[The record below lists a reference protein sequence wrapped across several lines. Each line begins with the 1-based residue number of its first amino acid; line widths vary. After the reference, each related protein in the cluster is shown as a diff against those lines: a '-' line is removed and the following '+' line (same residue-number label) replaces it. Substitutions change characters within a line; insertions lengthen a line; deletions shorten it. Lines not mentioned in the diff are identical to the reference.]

1 MNLINSEWLSFIYFS
16 RTIFND
22 SNYDFYTKQK
32 ILAERGI
39 EQSIK
44 IRSLKK
50 FLNLM
55 KKNGFKDCYLKKN
68 QPLNS
73 LFDSIKL
80 NQKVNYYDL
89 LLERIN

>member
-1 MNLINSEWLSFIYFS
+1 
-16 RTIFND
+16 
-22 SNYDFYTKQK
+22 
-32 ILAERGI
+32 
-39 EQSIK
+39 
-44 IRSLKK
+44 
-50 FLNLM
+50 M

-73 LFDSIKL
+73 LFDSNKL

>member
-1 MNLINSEWLSFIYFS
+1 MVGTLQCIDDFSKIINLINSKCLSFIYFS

-22 SNYDFYTKQK
+22 SNYDFYSKQK

-50 FLNLM
+50 F
-55 KKNGFKDCYLKKN
+55 
-68 QPLNS
+68 
-73 LFDSIKL
+73 
-80 NQKVNYYDL
+80 
-89 LLERIN
+89 